1 MRTAIILH
9 SDQHMKHTHTHI
21 DIHIHIDFG
30 ILKDI
35 VVFHKVLICISLLT
49 NNAEHPFLCLFAIHI
64 IGPSNPWVPYPWIQS
79 IMDQRYLGG
88 KSSRKFQRQNINLPH
103 ITNYLQSICILLGI
117 ISNLEMI

>member
-9 SDQHMKHTHTHI
+9 SDQHLKHTHTHI

-49 NNAEHPFLCLFAIHI
+49 NNAEHPFLCLFTISLHDTI
-64 IGPSNPWVPYPWIQS
+64 SVVGETLPW
-79 IMDQRYLGG
+79 RGE
-88 KSSRKFQRQNINLPH
+88 K
-103 ITNYLQSICILLGI
+103 T
-117 ISNLEMI
+117 ETE